1 MHVFGV
7 HMKKIIFIFLF
18 IFILSCVPIVI
29 GASFVVWQV
38 YAGNYADFEKSK
50 IIEILSKETV
60 LYYADGQSQL
70 GSLFGQEHR
79 IYVPVDLVPQVMK
92 DAIVSAEDED
102 FYTNIGIDPKGILRA
117 AVHNVLFRTRQGA
130 STITQQT
137 VKNLFGR
144 KETDIYIKFQEMINA
159 FKLEKM
165 YSKDQIL
172 EFYLNQFHVT
182 GNGRGVGVAAKYY
195 FNKNVE
201 DLTLIEAAFIAGS
214 VKAPEK
220 YNPFTKITVDG
231 QEKARNEAR
240 IRKNYVLNRMF
251 KNQKITQQQLE
262 ESLKEP
268 VPFNQGRFQ
277 FNELAVNQIISKQLA
292 RPEVLQAI
300 GANSVDEVGT
310 MGLHITTTLDKNI
323 QNAAQYGLRQNLSRI
338 QLILNG
344 FSTEPQSNF
353 VNIQKPEEYGFYVGK
368 IENIERIEDAEKIK
382 INFGIPTCVVNTE
395 SINRVSLITDLSFR
409 KGLKKSR
416 DAFLSSLHIGQYVL
430 TSIKSITPEGIIFC
444 DLEARPRVQGAV
456 IVLDKG
462 RITAMAGGFSSS
474 EYNRAVFAERQ
485 PGSSF
490 KIPVYYAA
498 QQLGWT
504 ILDPLSNMRD
514 VFTWQGGFYFPR
526 PDHAPNTLETTILG
540 AGAKSENLASI
551 WILRHLTDKLNY
563 DQFLDLLN
571 FLGITG
577 NGMTKE
583 QSLSLIAKKFN
594 ATPDNEYYLKSG
606 ILEKIK
612 SDLLTDLSVL
622 GNNRL
627 KVFLRTLHFGNG
639 FEKQEQI
646 ISEDK
651 ELTPKEKELRL
662 NLLKN
667 NLLRF
672 NKLAA
677 QAKIAIEALKD
688 INSGSAITEVDRGL
702 LLSFAKTEEGM
713 LVFQP
718 QDPWKPEVTSTLVAG
733 VKTSPLS
740 IDALLSFIRSNS
752 SVLIPSNVLID
763 GVVPLSLIDTINA
776 DLSKYWKNLQD
787 ASAFEKLFWNAD
799 FRYSLGMYYTANMAN
814 AMGIQQPLKWVQSF
828 PLGSNDVTL
837 SDLAL
842 MYQTFLTGKTYRY
855 FNSVQPNQ
863 LILIKRIEDSNG
875 NLLWEAKAKEY
886 QFADSFYSAPI
897 MNVLRGTVTAGT
909 AYVLNNEIILRS
921 NDEVIDKQLQAA
933 KIRVPVFGKTGTTND
948 YKNGTYIG
956 FIPYPTTA
964 GDVLNPEN
972 AYTIASY
979 IGYDTNEPMIRKGYR
994 VYGGGAIPAWQEIAL
1009 AIIKNQNFAEKL
1021 DWKYWVEKNAHAVPF
1036 EFGSNLSQV
1045 IVPINSGISVSA
1057 QEPDD
1062 DSSGQ
1067 KNPYANDYSETG
1079 QRLFKLAIAGSS
1091 SDNIFIP
1098 KRKVSFYTPV
1108 PPPQNINVS
1117 DTNDSTVTLNNNKP
1131 VMPEPISKPTDKS
1144 SHLNNDESP
1153 LNSADDEELPKAKV
1167 GAKNF
1172 EDDIPQ
1178 APPSLKNH

>member
-1 MHVFGV
+1 
-7 HMKKIIFIFLF
+7 MKKIILVFLF
-18 IFILSCVPIVI
+18 LFFLGCVPVAI
-29 GASFVVWQV
+29 ATSFVIWQV

-50 IIEILSKETV
+50 IIDILSKETV

-79 IYVPVDLVPQVMK
+79 IYVGVDLVPQVMK

-102 FYTNIGIDPKGILRA
+102 FYTNIGIEPKGILRA
-117 AVHNVLFRTRQGA
+117 AVHNLIFRTRQGA

-144 KETDIYIKFQEMINA
+144 RETDLYIKFQEMINA

-201 DLTLIEAAFIAGS
+201 DLSLIEAAFIAGS

-220 YNPFTKITVDG
+220 YNPFTKITVNG

-251 KNQKITQQQLE
+251 KNQKITAQQLE
-262 ESLKEP
+262 DSLKES

-300 GANSVDEVGT
+300 GANNVDEVGT
-310 MGLHITTTLDKNI
+310 MGLHITTTLEKDI

-344 FSTEPQSNF
+344 FSAEPQSNF
-353 VNIQKPEEYGFYVGK
+353 MNIQKPEENGFYVGK
-368 IENIERIEDAEKIK
+368 IESIERIEDAEKIR
-382 INFGIPTCVVNTE
+382 ISFGIPTCVVNTE
-395 SINRVSLITDLSFR
+395 AINRVSLIMDQSFK

-416 DAFLSSLHIGQYVL
+416 DAFLSSVHIGQYVL
-430 TSIKSITPEGIIFC
+430 ASVKNITPEGIMFC
-444 DLEARPRVQGAV
+444 DIESRPRVQGAV

-462 RITAMAGGFSSS
+462 RIIAMAGGFSSS

-490 KIPVYYAA
+490 KLTAYYAA

-504 ILDPLSNMRD
+504 VLDPLSNMRD
-514 VFTWQGGFYFPR
+514 VFTWQNVFYFPR
-526 PDHAPNTLETTILG
+526 PDHAPSSLETTILG

-577 NGMTKE
+577 NGMSKE
-583 QSLSLIAKKFN
+583 QSLALIAKKFN
-594 ATPDNEYYLKSG
+594 ATPDNEYYLKHG

-612 SDLLTDLSVL
+612 ADLLSDLSVF

-646 ISEDK
+646 IIEDK
-651 ELTPKEKELRL
+651 DLTPKEKDLRI

-677 QAKIAIEALKD
+677 QAKNAIEALKETS
-688 INSGSAITEVDRGL
+688 SGSAITEIDRDF
-702 LLSFAKTEEGM
+702 LLSFAKSEDGA
-713 LVFQP
+713 LVFQS
-718 QDPWKPEVTSTLVAG
+718 QDPWRPEVTSNLVTG
-733 VKTSPLS
+733 IKTTPLS
-740 IDALLSFIRSNS
+740 IDALLTLIRANS
-752 SVLIPSNVLID
+752 SILNSTNILLD
-763 GVVPLSLIDTINA
+763 GVVPLSLIETINS
-776 DLSKYWKNLQD
+776 DLAKYWKNLQE
-787 ASAFEKLFWNAD
+787 ASPFEKLFWNAD
-799 FRYSLGMYYTANMAN
+799 FRYSLGMYYTANMSN
-814 AMGIQQPLKWVQSF
+814 SMGIQKPLKWVQSF
-828 PLGSNDVTL
+828 PLGSNDITL

-863 LILIKRIEDSNG
+863 LVLIKRIEDSNG

-886 QFADSFYSAPI
+886 QFADRFYSPSM

-933 KIRVPVFGKTGTTND
+933 KIRIPVFGKTGTTND

-956 FIPYPTTA
+956 FIPYPA
-964 GDVLNPEN
+964 SNGDVLSPDN

-1009 AIIKNQNFAEKL
+1009 SIIKNQNFAEKL
-1021 DWKYWVEKNAHAVPF
+1021 DWKYWAEKKAHVVPF

-1045 IVPINSGISVSA
+1045 IVPINSGVSLA
-1057 QEPDD
+1057 NQETDD
-1062 DSSGQ
+1062 DNAEE

-1079 QRLFKLAIAGSS
+1079 RRLFKIYITGSS
-1091 SDNIFIP
+1091 SDNVFIP

-1108 PPPQNINVS
+1108 PPPQNIFSSPNSNEVS
-1117 DTNDSTVTLNNNKP
+1117 DVTASLNNKP
-1131 VMPEPISKPTDKS
+1131 VVPEPLTKSTGKLDFNEDKS
-1144 SHLNNDESP
+1144 S
-1153 LNSADDEELPKAKV
+1153 LNSADDEELPKAKT
-1167 GAKNF
+1167 GAKNYD
-1172 EDDIPQ
+1172 EELPLP
-1178 APPSLKNH
+1178 PPSLQIK